1 MCWQIDTD
9 SGTLIP
15 EASGSLQYRLS
26 KDVIGKY
33 VSFTCTPIRDDLTVG
48 EPKTCMGQ
56 ERVRPG
62 TGIQLTYKLCTS
74 YYYIS
79 ELALHTEMDHFF
91 GKNQKI
97 NFYTRPYM

>member
-15 EASGSLQYRLS
+15 EASGSLQYRLN
-26 KDVIGKY
+26 KDAIGKF
-33 VSFTCTPIRDDLTVG
+33 VSFTCTPIRDDLIVG

-62 TGIQLTYKLCTS
+62 TGIYLTFKFLCTS
-74 YYYIS
+74 YCIS
-79 ELALHTEMDHFF
+79 VPALTD
-91 GKNQKI
+91 KN
-97 NFYTRPYM
+97 TRLTRKTISWEKPKN